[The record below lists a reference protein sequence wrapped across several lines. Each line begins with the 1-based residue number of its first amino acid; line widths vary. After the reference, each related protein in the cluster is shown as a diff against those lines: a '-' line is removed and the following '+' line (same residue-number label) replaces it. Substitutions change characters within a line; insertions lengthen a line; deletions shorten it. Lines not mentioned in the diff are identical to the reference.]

1 MSLLLIVG
9 LAMVAWALGFLAFHA
24 APILEGALDA
34 RKRVSNLHLWLC
46 MFAIN
51 KAAIVVQEDGQLL
64 WKKMGYS
71 ELNYLAVDV
80 GGRFIPLQDV
90 DNALSTWMG
99 SPFTLADEVHGMMFD
114 PRHAFV
120 GGEKEDARERG
131 DLIVRATDG
140 EWDRWNV
147 YGWVRAVFEV
157 PAQHSM
163 VALERVRH
171 LVSGDERAEDRDHTE
186 EFYKLSRNPSG
197 SQTSLIRLL
206 VPPLVFLGTLVVF
219 WQIST
224 RSGGSGGEQSGTTVG
239 FTLAAIATPDVRE
252 WAEDHAATL
261 AGLVVIG
268 LVLVGLVA
276 MAGLLLTVVLVVSFG
291 MGFFALPALAMLL
304 GLLNAGGLIS
314 KLLLWLGLMGYQDP
328 VFVWTQ
334 TGYELRERSELD
346 DPETVPTYR
355 LGSSWVG
362 FTFEPGAE
370 SFGPEQIDHAEIEER
385 QPARADGDGGGGKD
399 GIDTNLPTSQD
410 RAPWIRRGSFGGFV
424 PRRIDDAATYIN
436 SGVAAARMKHA
447 ATGGVANLVLQNA
460 KEKFG
465 DGDFGMSDKMLL
477 YSTFAAMI
485 LATIVG
491 WGIFL

>member
-1 MSLLLIVG
+1 MSFMLILG
-9 LAMVAWALGFLAFHA
+9 LAMLAWAVGFLAFHA
-24 APILEGALDA
+24 APILESGLDA
-34 RKRVSNLHLWLC
+34 RRRVSNLHLWLC
-46 MFAIN
+46 MFAVN

-71 ELNYLAVDV
+71 DLNYLAVNV
-80 GGRFIPLQDV
+80 GDRFIPLQDV

-99 SPFTLADEVHGMMFD
+99 SPFTLADEVHGVMFD

-120 GGEKEDARERG
+120 GSEKEDARERG
-131 DLIVRATDG
+131 DLIVRATDE
-140 EWDRWNV
+140 EWNRWNV

-157 PAQHSM
+157 PAHHSM
-163 VALERVRH
+163 VAIERVRH
-171 LVSGDERAEDRDHTE
+171 LISGDERAEDRDHTE

-197 SQTSLIRLL
+197 DQTSLLRLL
-206 VPPLVFLGTLVVF
+206 VPPLVFLATLVVF

-224 RSGGSGGEQSGTTVG
+224 RSGGGGGGESGSTVG
-239 FTLAAIATPDVRE
+239 FALAALAIPDLRE
-252 WAEDHAATL
+252 RLKDHGSTIV
-261 AGLVVIG
+261 GLVLVT

-276 MAGLLLTVVLVVSFG
+276 IAGFLLTIVLVVSFA
-291 MGFFALPALAMLL
+291 MGFFALPAIAMFL
-304 GLLNAGGLIS
+304 GLLNAGGMVS
-314 KLLLWLGLMGYQDP
+314 KLLLWLGLMGYRNP

-346 DPETVPTYR
+346 DPEEVPTYR

-362 FTFEPGAE
+362 FSFEPGEE
-370 SFGPEQIDHAEIEER
+370 SFGPEKIDHAELEER
-385 QPARADGDGGGGKD
+385 QPVRADGDG
-399 GIDTNLPTSQD
+399 IDTNVPTGQD
-410 RAPWIRRGSFGGFV
+410 RAPWTRRGSFGGFV
-424 PRRIDDAATYIN
+424 PRRVDDAATYIN

-477 YSTFAAMI
+477 YSTFAAML